1 MSDTETVSTIYQGD
15 NELRDQVRA
24 VMQRDKRLSQSV
36 VSKEAG
42 ISTTTFN
49 QWLNGKY
56 LGDNDGVDQKIRLW
70 LEADNNRRAA
80 GNQMPEAPSFV
91 ATPTAARILGTLAY
105 AQMAGDIAIVHGNPG
120 IGKTEANKHYREN
133 SPNVWIATMD
143 PSSAGVVTALQ
154 EICDALGLAPGGG
167 ARQMSRAI
175 CKRVKDTHGLLIVD
189 EAQHLS
195 VQALEQI
202 RSIHD
207 STGIAIA
214 FVGNDGVFARMA
226 GGRNEQQLDRLRSRV
241 GKRLSLKRPTETDV
255 ITLLKAWGIEDTKC
269 RATLL
274 KIADSG
280 GALRLLTKVLR
291 LATMYAAAEGRPV
304 CCEDVRAASTELT
317 ESMK

>member
-1 MSDTETVSTIYQGD
+1 MSETESLNTIYQGND
-15 NELRDQVRA
+15 ELRDQIRA
-24 VMQRDKRLSQSV
+24 VMSNNKRLSQAIL
-36 VSKEAG
+36 SKEAG
-42 ISTTTFN
+42 ISATTFN
-49 QWLNGKY
+49 QWINSKY
-56 LGDNDGVDQKIRLW
+56 LGDNEGVEQKIRIW

-91 ATPTAARILGTLAY
+91 STPTAARILGALGY
-105 AQMAGDIAIVHGNPG
+105 AQMAGDIAVIHGGPG
-120 IGKTEANKHYREN
+120 VGKTEANKFYRDS

-143 PSSAGVVTALQ
+143 PSTAGVVTALQ
-154 EICDALGLAPGGG
+154 AICDALGLAPGGG
-167 ARQMSRAI
+167 AWQMSRAI
-175 CKRVKDTHGLLIVD
+175 CKRVRDTHGLLIVD

-195 VQALEQI
+195 IQALEQI

-255 ITLLKAWGIEDTKC
+255 TTLLKAWSIEDTKC
-269 RATLL
+269 RSTLL
-274 KIADSG
+274 KIADSS

-291 LATMYAAAEGRPV
+291 LASMYAKAEGRPV
-304 CCEDVRAASTELT
+304 CCEDVRAAASELT
-317 ESMK
+317 EGSR